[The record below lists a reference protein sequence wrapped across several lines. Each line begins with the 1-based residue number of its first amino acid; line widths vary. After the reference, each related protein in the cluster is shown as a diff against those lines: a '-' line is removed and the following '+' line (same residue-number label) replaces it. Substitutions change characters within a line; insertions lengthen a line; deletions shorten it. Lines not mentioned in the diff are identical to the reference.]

1 MLLFYWT
8 LYTLKSVCIISI
20 LFTIH
25 LIGWWKGEFV
35 YQSTPS
41 LAGDHLLYSRDF
53 HFWIRADTASKA
65 VYLHFLL
72 PWPTNKGEAARK
84 ARRLW
89 ELFQLLLPILLAALP
104 RVLAEI
110 SSLVAFTAQK
120 SPLKYQLALHKYRK
134 GHGFKSRLGL
144 NFFQVLFFTTSSV
157 VFLVARI
164 S

>member
-1 MLLFYWT
+1 MLLFSWT
-8 LYTLKSVCIISI
+8 LYTLKSICIISI

-41 LAGDHLLYSRDF
+41 LAGDHLLKSRDF
-53 HFWIRADTASKA
+53 HFWIRADIASKA

-72 PWPTNKGEAARK
+72 PWPTIKGEV
-84 ARRLW
+84 
-89 ELFQLLLPILLAALP
+89 LLPILLAALP

-120 SPLKYQLALHKYRK
+120 SPQKYQLALHKYRT

-157 VFLVARI
+157 VFLAARI